1 MGGGRLPGLEAGW
14 PGSFVA
20 PPPAACWPSVALVV
34 MGMLFL
40 ARPLG
45 RPARILSIA
54 ACAARAR
61 TGQPAHAGSGW
72 LAADH
77 QAGSLRTIKLARG
90 GPEALPRRHRAR
102 GRHGAARRRSGPP
115 GS

>member
-61 TGQPAHAGSGW
+61 TGQPAHARPGW
-72 LAADH
+72 LAAGH
-77 QAGSLRTIKLARG
+77 QGGSLRALKLAPR
-90 GPEALPRRHRAR
+90 GPEALPRRHPAP
-102 GRHGAARRRSGPP
+102 GRPGA
-115 GS
+115 